1 MLSIASTISFASFS
15 PVDWTFPFFRDC
27 FPALLGSKVKRSL
40 DSHIN
45 TKSETPRK
53 KSLKAS
59 GNLLIGFSGG
69 LGSTVLLDLI
79 SKLYLSNRTENQSGG
94 RGGKDHPR
102 NEPVW
107 KEASVCYVEISGGF
121 PGVSSLVYRFLCT
134 LKSTLDEGPYGWD
147 KAVGGRKISIATVY
161 PFETRGCIWPSVVGQ
176 SRRRCHLRCYCRC
189 HKRRY
194 VSWLE
199 IILPHPDQS

>member
-1 MLSIASTISFASFS
+1 MQVRFYSLALFELIKPFLLS
-15 PVDWTFPFFRDC
+15 REC

-45 TKSETPRK
+45 TKSETSRK

-79 SKLYLSNRTENQSGG
+79 SKIYLSSRTEIESEGNKQ

-107 KEASVCYVEISGGF
+107 KEASVCYVEISAGF
-121 PGVSSLVYRFLCT
+121 PGVSCFV
-134 LKSTLDEGPYGWD
+134 
-147 KAVGGRKISIATVY
+147 
-161 PFETRGCIWPSVVGQ
+161 Q
-176 SRRRCHLRCYCRC
+176 LR
-189 HKRRY
+189 
-194 VSWLE
+194 S
-199 IILPHPDQS
+199 S